1 MQEYFGDLLKTL
13 YYNGVNRL
21 VVRISNRFTFF
32 IAKGEKVMTYQTIYP
47 YTGKQMYAYPN
58 ATDQEVNQA
67 LDTAH
72 ALYRKWRNETVASR
86 KPQLL
91 AIATLMKDRRQQLSE
106 KIVYDMGK
114 LLTEAQAEVDLC
126 VRIVEY
132 YAKNAEKMLQPVEL
146 QVPMG
151 KAKYVKQATGIIMAV
166 EPWNFP
172 LYQIVRVFAPN
183 YMVGNPMLLK
193 DASICPTSA
202 QAFADLVLEAG
213 APKGALT
220 NLFIDYD
227 QVARIIADDR
237 VAGVCL
243 TGSERGGASVAQ
255 EAGKNLKKAT
265 LELGGND
272 AFIVLADADWNLLRK
287 VAPAARLDNAGQVC
301 TSSKRFIVPAEQ
313 KAEFIELMQTAFSK
327 LKMGNP
333 MNPETTLA
341 PLSSKAAQQKLQQQV
356 DLAVQH
362 GARLVMG
369 GHAVAGQGFF
379 FEPTILTDITPDNPI
394 FDQELFGPVA
404 MIYAVDSEDE
414 AIKLANNSKF
424 GLGGTVF
431 SQNLEHAQ
439 QVASRIETGMTFI
452 NSGWDSIP
460 EIPFGGVKHSGFGR
474 ELGMQG
480 LDAFVNEHLIYIKD

>member
-1 MQEYFGDLLKTL
+1 
-13 YYNGVNRL
+13 
-21 VVRISNRFTFF
+21 
-32 IAKGEKVMTYQTIYP
+32 
-47 YTGKQMYAYPN
+47 
-58 ATDQEVNQA
+58 
-67 LDTAH
+67 
-72 ALYRKWRNETVASR
+72 
-86 KPQLL
+86 
-91 AIATLMKDRRQQLSE
+91 
-106 KIVYDMGK
+106 
-114 LLTEAQAEVDLC
+114 
-126 VRIVEY
+126 
-132 YAKNAEKMLQPVEL
+132 
-146 QVPMG
+146 
-151 KAKYVKQATGIIMAV
+151 
-166 EPWNFP
+166 
-172 LYQIVRVFAPN
+172 
-183 YMVGNPMLLK
+183 
-193 DASICPTSA
+193 
-202 QAFADLVLEAG
+202 
-213 APKGALT
+213 
-220 NLFIDYD
+220 
-227 QVARIIADDR
+227 
-237 VAGVCL
+237 
-243 TGSERGGASVAQ
+243 
-255 EAGKNLKKAT
+255 
-265 LELGGND
+265 
-272 AFIVLADADWNLLRK
+272 
-287 VAPAARLDNAGQVC
+287 
-301 TSSKRFIVPAEQ
+301 
-313 KAEFIELMQTAFSK
+313 MQTAFSK